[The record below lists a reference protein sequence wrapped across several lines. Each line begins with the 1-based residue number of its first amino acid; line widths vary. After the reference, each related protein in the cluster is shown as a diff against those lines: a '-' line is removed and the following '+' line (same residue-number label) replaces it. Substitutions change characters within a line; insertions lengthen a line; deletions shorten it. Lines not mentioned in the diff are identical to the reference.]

1 MVHILKKGGRIMR
14 LKGKVAL
21 ITGGGS
27 GIGEATALKFSK
39 EGAKVAIND
48 VNVDNANNVAEKVRA
63 KGRDVMVCI
72 ADVCK
77 KSDVE
82 NMVKQILERFGRLDI
97 LVNNAGINRD
107 SFVKKMSE
115 EQWDKVIDINL
126 KGTFLCAQAAL
137 DPMMK
142 QNSGKIINTASI
154 GALGNIGQ
162 ANYSASKAG
171 VMGLTKT
178 LALEGARYNITVN
191 CVSPGATNTTMTKN
205 IPPEIAQKIIDKI
218 PLKRFAEPN
227 EIANIHV
234 FLASEESNYITGQVI
249 FVDGGISVGI

>member
-1 MVHILKKGGRIMR
+1 MKLKD
-14 LKGKVAL
+14 KVAL

-27 GIGEATALKFSK
+27 GIGEATVLRFSE
-39 EGAKVAIND
+39 EGAKIVIND
-48 VNVDNANNVAEKVRA
+48 VDVDNANSVAEKVKA
-63 KGRDVMVCI
+63 KGCDVMVCI

-82 NMVKQILERFGRLDI
+82 DMIEKTLKKFGRLDI

-107 SFVKKMSE
+107 SFAKKMSE

-137 DPMMK
+137 GPMMEQK
-142 QNSGKIINTASI
+142 SGRIINTASI

-171 VMGLTKT
+171 VIGLTKT
-178 LALEGARYNITVN
+178 LALEGARYNIIVN
-191 CVSPGATNTTMTKN
+191 CVSPGATNTAMTAN
-205 IPPEIAQKIIDKI
+205 MPEEIIKMVTAKI
-218 PLKRFAEPN
+218 PLGRFAEPKD
-227 EIANIHV
+227 IANVHL
-234 FLASEESNYITGQVI
+234 FLASEESSYITGQVI

>member
-1 MVHILKKGGRIMR
+1 MR
-14 LKGKVAL
+14 LKNKVAL

-27 GIGEATALKFSK
+27 GIGEATVLRFSE
-39 EGAKVAIND
+39 EGAKVVINE
-48 VNVDNANNVAEKVRA
+48 VNADNANNVAEKIKA
-63 KGRDVMVCI
+63 KGGEVLVCI

-82 NMVKQILERFGRLDI
+82 KMVKQIIEKFGRLDI

-107 SFVKKMSE
+107 SFAKKMSE

-137 DPMMK
+137 GPMIE
-142 QNSGKIINTASI
+142 QNSGRIINTASI

-171 VMGLTKT
+171 VIGLTKT
-178 LALEGARYNITVN
+178 LALESARYNITVN
-191 CVSPGATNTTMTKN
+191 CVSPGATNTAMTAK
-205 IPPEIAQKIIDKI
+205 IPPEIAQKIKEKI
-218 PLKRFAEPN
+218 PLRRFAEPK
-227 EIANIHV
+227 EIADIHL